1 MSTNVPAIQWENGSP
16 VIPNEQAILAGV
28 QADINAAFGGGVNPS
43 LQTPQGQLAQTE
55 TAIIGDKNSQIA
67 YIANQVNPSMASGI
81 WQDAIGEIYFITR
94 IQAEG
99 TVVNCTCLGAVNTVI
114 PIGTV
119 AQDTTG
125 YLYSSTASGIIP
137 VTGSIVIPFQNQT
150 TGAIACNPG
159 ALTIIVTAIAGL
171 DTITNPSAGALGND
185 VESRQAFEARRSASV
200 AVNSVNSIQSIYGAL
215 ASITGILQV
224 FVVDNPLGT
233 TQNYGATSYPIPAH
247 SVCVSLAGG
256 TYSEIGTAIWNNKP
270 PGCGY
275 VTTAGSYATLG
286 STVVTDDNYI
296 PPVPYTVTWLNAG
309 SANTFFVVKIAN
321 NTLVPSNII
330 QLTQNAVVQSFEG
343 LDGNG
348 PAVSIGSST
357 YSGRYYGNIS
367 AINPNINVIEVY
379 LTIAN
384 SVVATAFVIG
394 QYYQILVLTGTTNA
408 QWNTIA
414 GTTGVTY
421 AVGSFF
427 QAVTAGVG
435 TGTARKYALLINY
448 GIDQLAVLAPS
459 NITVLLV

>member
-1 MSTNVPAIQWENGSP
+1 MSTNVPVIQWQNGSP

-94 IQAEG
+94 IQAAG
-99 TVVNCTCLGAVNTVI
+99 TVVNCTCVGAVNTVI
-114 PIGTV
+114 PIGIV

-125 YLYSSTASGIIP
+125 YLYSSTESGVIP
-137 VTGSIVIPFQNQT
+137 ATGSITIPFQNQT

-159 ALTIIVTAIAGL
+159 ALTIIVTAIAGW

-185 VESRQAFEARRSASV
+185 VESRQAFEARRSSSV
-200 AVNSVNSIQSIYGAL
+200 AVNSVNSIQSIYAAL

-256 TYSEIGTAIWNNKP
+256 TALEIGTAIWNNKP

-275 VTTAGSYATLG
+275 VTSAGSYATLG
-286 STVVTDDNYI
+286 TTVVTDDNYI

-309 SANTFFVVKIAN
+309 SANTFFVIQIAN

-330 QLTQNAVVQSFEG
+330 QLTQAAVVQSFEG

-348 PAVSIGSST
+348 PAVSIGAST
-357 YSGRYYGNIS
+357 YSGRYYGNIN
-367 AINPNINVIEVY
+367 AINPNVNVIEVY
-379 LTIAN
+379 LTINN
-384 SVVATAFVIG
+384 SVIAGSFVVS
-394 QYYQILVLTGTTNA
+394 QFYQIIALGSTTNA
-408 QWNTIA
+408 QWNTLA
-414 GTTGVTY
+414 GTTGITY
-421 AVGSFF
+421 AVGSTF
-427 QAVTAGVG
+427 TAATVGTG
-435 TGTARKYALLINY
+435 TGTARQYALLINY
-448 GIDQLAVLAPS
+448 GIDQLPVLSSS
-459 NITVLLV
+459 NVTVQLV